1 MTLTDVAT
9 GPPVLIAVE
18 WVFTELLLHTKQ
30 SDGHV
35 LSLTLISIRMTLF
48 INYTDIWSAIKSLA
62 SVLSTT
68 DAHLTVSLLGLL
80 AKIKV

>member
-9 GPPVLIAVE
+9 GSPVLMAIE

-35 LSLTLISIRMTLF
+35 LSLTLMSILMTLF
-48 INYTDIWSAIKSLA
+48 IN
-62 SVLSTT
+62 
-68 DAHLTVSLLGLL
+68 
-80 AKIKV
+80 